1 MSGFVLEAAGV
12 QWTAPDG
19 NKVLLGVSF
28 GLAAGEL
35 VWLSGPSG
43 GGKSTLLRLLGRLI
57 SPSTGDII
65 LNGRSMTEWKSWDF
79 RRQAV
84 LVGQIPAVLGQ
95 TVRRNLLAPF
105 SYRVSRNN
113 TPPTP
118 EKISAELGL
127 LGFGDIGLDR
137 DVQGLSVGQ
146 LQRLCLCRALL
157 LGPAVLLLDEPLAP
171 LDPEAADLVVNRLSQ
186 YVDQGGAVLM
196 VSHQRPAKS
205 ARHLVLA
212 EGKMEDR
219 Q

>member
-1 MSGFVLEAAGV
+1 MSGNMLEAAGL

-19 NKVLLGVSF
+19 NEVLSGVSF

-57 SPSTGDII
+57 SPTAGDII
-65 LNGRSMTEWKSWDF
+65 LNGRPKADWKPWAF
-79 RRQAV
+79 RRRAV
-84 LVGQIPAVLGQ
+84 LVGQTPAVLGP
-95 TVRRNLLAPF
+95 TVRLNLLTPF
-105 SYRVSRNN
+105 SFRAAKGG
-113 TPPTP
+113 PPP
-118 EKISAELGL
+118 AQEKISAELGL
-127 LGFGDIGLDR
+127 LGLGDIGLDR

-146 LQRLCLCRALL
+146 LQRLSLCRALL
-157 LGPAVLLLDEPLAP
+157 LEPAVLLLDEPLAP

-212 EGKMEDR
+212 GGKVEEG